1 MPWTQF
7 ATRRLELSLDGFMPL
22 SRGFLALAL
31 FTASVAEP
39 IAFPDRFQ
47 ARYTLHAGGFE
58 VGTTTVSLSP
68 VSDGRY
74 EYIAISRATGVAT
87 FLGFKEVRERSVW
100 LRTATGIRSLRYS
113 YHRRGRKERRVEVV
127 FDWTKGRVTNHVN
140 GESWHMAIP
149 DHTFDKQNH
158 LLALML
164 DLASGARSSSYRVAD
179 GGKLKT
185 YAFRYRGQ
193 QSISTPF
200 GDLDTVMMERT
211 RSAATRKTT
220 FWLAPSLDYLPVH
233 IEHREGN
240 SLITMYIRAASG
252 FPRELSAENLDEGI
266 NPC

>member
-1 MPWTQF
+1 MFRTHF
-7 ATRRLELSLDGFMPL
+7 ATRRLELRRDGFMSL

-31 FTASVAEP
+31 FTASIAEP

-47 ARYTLHAGGFE
+47 ARYTLHAGGLE

-87 FLGFKEVRERSVW
+87 LLGFKEVRERSLW
-100 LRTATGIRSLRYS
+100 LRGESGIRSLRYT
-113 YHRRGRKERRVEVV
+113 YDRRGRKERRVEVV
-127 FDWTKGRVTNHVN
+127 FDWSKGRVINTVD
-140 GESWHMAIP
+140 GQTWRMAVP
-149 DHTFDKQNH
+149 ERTLDKQNH

-164 DLASGARSSSYRVAD
+164 DLASGKRRMSYRVAD

-185 YAFRYRGQ
+185 YVFRYRGQ

-200 GDLDTVMMERT
+200 GDLDTLVMERT
-211 RSAATRKTT
+211 RLGATRKTT

-240 SLITMYIRAASG
+240 RLISMYIRAASG
-252 FPRELSAENLDEGI
+252 FP
-266 NPC
+266 